1 MTRVAISIQSL
12 SGRNDTYLRTECG
25 TMHKGTVLAAV
36 EEMLTNPEAHTIG
49 SKTAK
54 PSYQRVRALR
64 KAEADAEAIPGT

>member
-1 MTRVAISIQSL
+1 
-12 SGRNDTYLRTECG
+12 
-25 TMHKGTVLAAV
+25 MHKGTVLAAV